1 MSFVLNSKYVCDAS
15 GKAVEVILPIAEFNA
30 LSQLASKY
38 LSEWRELTKVNG
50 DVQTVELS
58 AAEMTQIALLGGA
71 FDWLKDEPDLYTDND
86 GEAV

>member
-1 MSFVLNSKYVCDAS
+1 MAVAINSKYVCDAS
-15 GKAVEVILPIAEFNA
+15 GKVVEVVLPFAEFQA
-30 LSQLASKY
+30 LSRLANKY